1 MLSHVVF
8 VKRHQKEQ
16 LKLVYIVLF
25 FNKIPVCG
33 LVMIYI
39 AIGSNLSYKNF
50 RKPLDVCRAAVSALE
65 KKGCYLLAQS
75 RWYRSAPIPAST
87 QPFFINGVVA
97 IKTEKDPSSLMS
109 QLHQIEYEFGRI
121 RLQSNAART
130 LDLDLLSYH
139 DLIKEGPETPL
150 LPHPRMV
157 NRSFVLFPLA
167 EIAPNW
173 LHPISGKCI
182 RNLIADLPLGQDCHP
197 I

>member
-1 MLSHVVF
+1 MLFRAVF
-8 VKRHQKEQ
+8 VKIQQKEH

-25 FNKIPVCG
+25 FNKIPVCD
-33 LVMIYI
+33 LTMIYI
-39 AIGSNLSYKNF
+39 AIGSNLSYRNF
-50 RKPLDVCRAAVSALE
+50 RNPIDVCRAAILTLE
-65 KKGCYLLAQS
+65 KEGCCLLAQS
-75 RWYRSAPIPAST
+75 RWYRSAPVPASP

-97 IKTEKDPSSLMS
+97 IKTQRDPGSLMHH
-109 QLHQIEYEFGRI
+109 LHQIEFEFGRI
-121 RLQSNAART
+121 RLQGNAART

-139 DLIKEGPETPL
+139 DLIKDGPETPL

-157 NRSFVLFPLA
+157 NRSFVLLPLF

-182 RNLIADLPLGQDCHP
+182 TDLLADLPLGQDCRP